1 MDDTFQDQLAH
12 TTLPV
17 WQQTQRIGYDVC
29 GINGCILADRHL
41 GSCVFPPPAGPRR
54 RRSAEEVAQA
64 NRPPG
69 DWAGPSA
76 KKKRKSTKAS
86 PPKSTAKPKDPRAK
100 ATAPAAQPAAAAS
113 APAPAL
119 KPDPPQQ
126 QVAAAA
132 AAEEGPDANKEEDD
146 AACKKCGRR
155 DGAMRMLLCD
165 GEACNNAY
173 HTFCL
178 TPPLLAAPKGE
189 WFCPHCELKRQ
200 VRSNHFQHAGSL
212 PRRCLPIR
220 IPTPRPAHPTSCHQP
235 RASSHSHAPP
245 VSPPSCRLRRG
256 CQAASSSV
264 TSSFWPRKRRN
275 PPLRLPPVP
284 TRAATRRSTLR
295 LVVAL
300 TLRLQSQRPRPLPQ
314 RAVSGRPCRPYR
326 ASRRRARRPS
336 SAAGKKRR
344 RRSRVPP
351 GPPSPLWRDPERVP
365 NRRPPKVRR
374 SRSRAAK
381 RPPRSLSAYA
391 LCRSCW
397 RQPR

>member
-165 GEACNNAY
+165 GEACNLIA
-173 HTFCL
+173 
-178 TPPLLAAPKGE
+178 
-189 WFCPHCELKRQ
+189 
-200 VRSNHFQHAGSL
+200 
-212 PRRCLPIR
+212 
-220 IPTPRPAHPTSCHQP
+220 
-235 RASSHSHAPP
+235 
-245 VSPPSCRLRRG
+245 
-256 CQAASSSV
+256 
-264 TSSFWPRKRRN
+264 
-275 PPLRLPPVP
+275 
-284 TRAATRRSTLR
+284 
-295 LVVAL
+295 
-300 TLRLQSQRPRPLPQ
+300 
-314 RAVSGRPCRPYR
+314 
-326 ASRRRARRPS
+326 
-336 SAAGKKRR
+336 
-344 RRSRVPP
+344 
-351 GPPSPLWRDPERVP
+351 
-365 NRRPPKVRR
+365 
-374 SRSRAAK
+374 
-381 RPPRSLSAYA
+381 
-391 LCRSCW
+391 
-397 RQPR
+397 